1 MMNNIMDNTIEIMMN
16 KFFGIVKEKYN
27 DARSEKA
34 LKKACE
40 SSSDDKSDIIE
51 ANMRLISDALQQDLN
66 QSVMYTEDE
75 LKKIFDDSYDNYI
88 KDDTSDEI
96 KDELW
101 ERFRLYMPQYLRRY
115 EEFLSVG
122 DKRILQKI
130 RELDDKIQNTNNMDT
145 KKMFHEEIRK
155 LRAQLP
161 YRSNVPCIDFDKIYG
176 ARVSFYQPISTYYVN
191 CFDFDRLKRTEESK
205 KSEELGESEKPEESE
220 ESENQNSDKDRNL
233 YDPNQLTDIFE
244 LRFLIKNIGNSIITK
259 VAIEDVNIMYVSKIH
274 DISYDNGMGDWK
286 SVAVHNQK
294 IENILNILPEA
305 EDFIHLILT
314 VDDMSIFENEE
325 LQKDELQ
332 KYGLQNDEL
341 QNRILAELEDWH
353 KNERLYISFVLGL
366 QGNITR
372 KYRYSLFLA
381 KKIQSKDNDSIYG
394 EYTIGDVNV
403 TEIQ

>member
-1 MMNNIMDNTIEIMMN
+1 
-16 KFFGIVKEKYN
+16 
-27 DARSEKA
+27 
-34 LKKACE
+34 
-40 SSSDDKSDIIE
+40 
-51 ANMRLISDALQQDLN
+51 MRLISDALQQDLN
-66 QSVMYTEDE
+66 QNVMYTEDE

-115 EEFLSVG
+115 EESLSVG

-145 KKMFHEEIRK
+145 IKMYHEEIRK

-191 CFDFDRLKRTEESK
+191 CFDFDRLKRTEES
-205 KSEELGESEKPEESE
+205 EELGESEKPEKPE
-220 ESENQNSDKDRNL
+220 ESEIQNSDKDRNL

-259 VAIEDVNIMYVSKIH
+259 VAIEDVNIMYVSTIH
-274 DISYDNGMGDWK
+274 DISDDNGMGDWK

-305 EDFIHLILT
+305 EDYIHLILT
-314 VDDMSIFENEE
+314 VDDMSIFEN
-325 LQKDELQ
+325 DEV
-332 KYGLQNDEL
+332 QNI
-341 QNRILAELEDWH
+341 ILVDLENWH

>member
-1 MMNNIMDNTIEIMMN
+1 MLDNIKDTTMEFITSKFLGIIKEI
-16 KFFGIVKEKYN
+16 GN
-27 DARSEKA
+27 DILSENA

-40 SSSDDKSDIIE
+40 SSSSDRRDIIE

-66 QSVMYTEDE
+66 QNVMYTEDE

-115 EEFLSVG
+115 EESLSVG

-145 KKMFHEEIRK
+145 IKMYHEEIRQ
-155 LRAQLP
+155 LRTQLP

-191 CFDFDRLKRTEESK
+191 CFDFDRLKRTEES
-205 KSEELGESEKPEESE
+205 EELGESEKLEESE
-220 ESENQNSDKDRNL
+220 ESETQNSDKDRNL

-259 VAIEDVNIMYVSKIH
+259 VAIEDVNIMYVSTIH

-305 EDFIHLILT
+305 EDYIHLILT

-332 KYGLQNDEL
+332 NDEL
-341 QNRILAELEDWH
+341 QNRILAEIEDWH

>member
-1 MMNNIMDNTIEIMMN
+1 MNNIMDNTIEIMMN

-66 QSVMYTEDE
+66 QNVMYTEDE

-88 KDDTSDEI
+88 KDNTSDVI

-115 EEFLSVG
+115 EESLSVG

-145 KKMFHEEIRK
+145 IKMYHEEIRQ
-155 LRAQLP
+155 LRTQLP

-191 CFDFDRLKRTEESK
+191 CFDFDRLKRTEES
-205 KSEELGESEKPEESE
+205 EELGESEKPEESE
-220 ESENQNSDKDRNL
+220 ESETQNSDKDRNL

-259 VAIEDVNIMYVSKIH
+259 VAIEDVNIMYVSTIH

-305 EDFIHLILT
+305 EDYIHLILT

-332 KYGLQNDEL
+332 NDEL
-341 QNRILAELEDWH
+341 QNRILAEIEDWH

>member
-1 MMNNIMDNTIEIMMN
+1 MLDNIKDTTIEFITS
-16 KFFGIVKEKYN
+16 KFLGIIKEIGN
-27 DARSEKA
+27 DILSENA

-40 SSSDDKSDIIE
+40 SSSSDRRDIIE
-51 ANMRLISDALQQDLN
+51 ANMRLISDALEQDLN
-66 QSVMYTEDE
+66 QNVMYTEDE

-115 EEFLSVG
+115 EESLSVG

-145 KKMFHEEIRK
+145 IKMYHEEIRQ
-155 LRAQLP
+155 LRTQLP

-191 CFDFDRLKRTEESK
+191 CFDFDRLKRTEES
-205 KSEELGESEKPEESE
+205 EESE
-220 ESENQNSDKDRNL
+220 TQNSDKDRNL

-259 VAIEDVNIMYVSKIH
+259 VAIEDVNIMYVSTIH

-305 EDFIHLILT
+305 EDYIHLILT

-332 KYGLQNDEL
+332 NDEL
-341 QNRILAELEDWH
+341 QNRILAEIEDWH

>member
-1 MMNNIMDNTIEIMMN
+1 MLDNIKDTTIEFITS
-16 KFFGIVKEKYN
+16 KFLGIIKEIGN
-27 DARSEKA
+27 DILSENA

-40 SSSDDKSDIIE
+40 SSSSDRRDIIE
-51 ANMRLISDALQQDLN
+51 ANMRLISDALEQDLN
-66 QSVMYTEDE
+66 QNVMYTEDE
-75 LKKIFDDSYDNYI
+75 LKKIFDNAYDNYI
-88 KDDTSDEI
+88 KDDTSDDI

-115 EEFLSVG
+115 EESLSVG

-145 KKMFHEEIRK
+145 IKMYHEEIRQ
-155 LRAQLP
+155 LRTQLP

-191 CFDFDRLKRTEESK
+191 CFDFDRLKRTEES
-205 KSEELGESEKPEESE
+205 EELGESEKPEESE
-220 ESENQNSDKDRNL
+220 ESETQNSDKDRNL

-259 VAIEDVNIMYVSKIH
+259 VAIEDVNIMYVSTIH

-305 EDFIHLILT
+305 EDYIHLILT

-332 KYGLQNDEL
+332 KDEL
-341 QNRILAELEDWH
+341 QKRILAELEDWH